1 MVVSKAARGGS
12 LRRVWRAL
20 LPVAVVPL
28 AVACGGSHGEGAAIL
43 ARAQDGLRRLGS
55 SAVHL
60 HVRVET
66 PVPVQRNFDVG
77 ADQLPKLDLTRW
89 AKDPQRVACGAELE
103 CAKADVDVEAA
114 LRAVG
119 PLLPSLPVD
128 PKDVR
133 SASVNVAVEENG
145 RTRYVHI
152 HGKIH
157 VSVLGDTSFEA
168 DLDVRTP

>member
-1 MVVSKAARGGS
+1 MATGGGS
-12 LRRVWRAL
+12 LRRVWRA

-66 PVPVQRNFDVG
+66 PIPIQRSFDVS
-77 ADQLPKLDLTRW
+77 AAELPKLELTRW
-89 AKDPQRVACGAELE
+89 AKDPQRVACSDELA

-114 LRAVG
+114 LRALG

-157 VSVLGDTSFEA
+157 VSVLGDVPFEA
-168 DLDVRTP
+168 DLDVTTS

>member
-1 MVVSKAARGGS
+1 GARRAASPRSGQGRTRDSRRDACAWWSARAARGGS

-103 CAKADVDVEAA
+103 
-114 LRAVG
+114 
-119 PLLPSLPVD
+119 
-128 PKDVR
+128 
-133 SASVNVAVEENG
+133 
-145 RTRYVHI
+145 
-152 HGKIH
+152 
-157 VSVLGDTSFEA
+157 
-168 DLDVRTP
+168 